1 MDYENFS
8 HHLSYLPPQTSIL
21 NIIAAQI
28 ISLKISIFTKIF
40 TESCGKRILK
50 IFLPL
55 ARSLIGMR
63 RLDLCRRKGIGIE
76 EKEGNEITRDFS

>member
-63 RLDLCRRKGIGIE
+63 RLDLCRV
-76 EKEGNEITRDFS
+76 EKDRRREKKDNEKNQNFS